1 MRKRKTY
8 SAEQKAKA
16 VIALLR
22 GDATQVEIAR
32 DLGCHPNLLAK
43 WQSALV
49 ASASTVF
56 ASTQEDNADATKIAE
71 LERMIGKLTVQIEFL
86 KKVSGRMD

>member
-32 DLGCHPNLLAK
+32 NLGCHPNLLAK
-43 WQSALV
+43 WQSALIE
-49 ASASTVF
+49 SAPMLF
-56 ASTQEDNADATKIAE
+56 AGAQADNEEAAKIAE
-71 LERMIGKLTVQIEFL
+71 LERMVGKLTVQIEFL

>member
-1 MRKRKTY
+1 MKKRKTY
-8 SAEQKAKA
+8 SAEQKAKS

-32 DLGCHPNLLAK
+32 NLSCHPNLLNK
-43 WQSALV
+43 WQSALIENAPTLF
-49 ASASTVF
+49 ASA
-56 ASTQEDNADATKIAE
+56 QEDNAEATKIAE
-71 LERMIGKLTVQIEFL
+71 LERMVGKLTVQIEFL

>member
-8 SAEQKAKA
+8 SAEQKAKS

-32 DLGCHPNLLAK
+32 NLGCHPNLLAK
-43 WQSALV
+43 WQSALIENAPV
-49 ASASTVF
+49 LFTSAHTEHEEESKV
-56 ASTQEDNADATKIAE
+56 AE
-71 LERMIGKLTVQIEFL
+71 LERMVGKLTVQIEFL

>member
-16 VIALLR
+16 VIGLLR
-22 GDATQVEIAR
+22 GDATQVEIAHN
-32 DLGCHPNLLAK
+32 LGCHPNLLAK
-43 WQSALV
+43 WQSALIENAAMIFV
-49 ASASTVF
+49 SAH
-56 ASTQEDNADATKIAE
+56 ADSEEATKIAE
-71 LERMIGKLTVQIEFL
+71 LLRMVGKLTVQIEFL

>member
-32 DLGCHPNLLAK
+32 NLGCHPNLLAK
-43 WQSALV
+43 WQSALITG
-49 ASASTVF
+49 ASTVF
-56 ASTQEDNADATKIAE
+56 ASAQEDNAETTKIAE
-71 LERMIGKLTVQIEFL
+71 LERMVGKLTVQLEFL

>member
-8 SAEQKAKA
+8 SAEHKAKA

-32 DLGCHPNLLAK
+32 NLGCHPNLLAK
-43 WQSALV
+43 WQSALIE
-49 ASASTVF
+49 SAPSLF
-56 ASTQEDNADATKIAE
+56 ASREEDNADATKIAE
-71 LERMIGKLTVQIEFL
+71 LERMVGKLTVQIEFL